1 MRHTLF
7 PVLGSMWRGDVVQ
20 KPPENWHLRYSRY
33 VLLRARDVPCP
44 EPVREA
50 LVELGSRVTVV
61 HNALAAL
68 EELCALDREEEPRR
82 RNNIRQGEQIA
93 LLVVE
98 PGTLEELPDLYRVL
112 REHLREV
119 DIIPIETT
127 EEGLIFLNITRQGGS
142 PSADTQG
149 NTPPDP
155 KLEDRQY
162 GHLRFTGT
170 PESQPKTP
178 EKAPETAGSEP
189 TKTESS
195 SGSNP
200 EDPPQRTLTEEE
212 RDRLHGRF
220 ESDRSAPNQG
230 EE

>member
-1 MRHTLF
+1 
-7 PVLGSMWRGDVVQ
+7 VQ

-33 VLLRARDVPCP
+33 VLLRARDCPCP
-44 EPVREA
+44 ELVREA
-50 LVELGSRVTVV
+50 LVELTTRVTEV

-68 EELCALDREEEPRR
+68 EELCALDRAEEPRR
-82 RNNIRQGEQIA
+82 RNNIQSSERIA

-112 REHLREV
+112 RQHLPSV
-119 DIIPIETT
+119 DIVPIETT
-127 EEGLIFLNITRQGGS
+127 EAGLIFLNITSQIEP
-142 PSADTQG
+142 PSGRAEPESAPQPELKNRD
-149 NTPPDP
+149 
-155 KLEDRQY
+155 Y

-170 PESQPKTP
+170 PELGTENPG
-178 EKAPETAGSEP
+178 KAPETAGSEP
-189 TKTESS
+189 GEVESS

-212 RDRLHGRF
+212 RDRLQGRLD
-220 ESDRSAPNQG
+220 SDRSAPNQG